1 MKLFVKSLA
10 IAAALLAAFSF
21 LFVSLLNSI
30 LPPYGGA
37 FLALLTSLYVGY
49 DPMAGPISVLVGT
62 LYSLIAGAVAGALFG
77 WLYNSFVERF

>member
-1 MKLFVKSLA
+1 MKLSVKSLV
-10 IAAALLAAFSF
+10 IAAALLKALCF

-49 DPMAGPISVLVGT
+49 DPMAGPISVLVGDLILADCRCRCWLT
-62 LYSLIAGAVAGALFG
+62 LRLAL
-77 WLYNSFVERF
+77 